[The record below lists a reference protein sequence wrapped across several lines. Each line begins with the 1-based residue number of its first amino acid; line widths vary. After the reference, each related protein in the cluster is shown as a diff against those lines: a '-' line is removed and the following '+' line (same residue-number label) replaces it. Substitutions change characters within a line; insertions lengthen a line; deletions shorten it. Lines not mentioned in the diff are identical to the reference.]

1 VSNMVIR
8 ADAVAAAV
16 KTYRRADFRPAA
28 FTVRKLVLSIEI
40 QADQQCEIRTRLE
53 VERALGAPAD
63 APLQLDGEKLALR
76 SLRVNGDEPSPDTY
90 VADTSGLRIEGLAQ
104 LAIIETVH
112 SISLAREHGYMG
124 LYAQGDVVLADTEP
138 EGFRHIAYCLD
149 RPDVKAPYEVTLIA
163 DAGRYP
169 TLLSNGQR
177 IGSGRL
183 SHGRHFV
190 TWHDPL
196 PKGPHVFTLVAGNL
210 AQLTDE
216 FVTASGRHVEI
227 AIYAAADEIEQCRD
241 GLRVLKRAMRWDE
254 EHFGREYDGDLFN
267 IVVIPDYNQGGMEYR
282 GLNIFS
288 SANLR
293 PPGALEDELKIRGDS
308 VIGHEYF
315 HNWLGVRVSVR
326 DWFNLTLKEGL
337 VVFKTQEFSA
347 DLVDPALQRVLDV
360 RFLREYQ
367 FPEDDSVTPQAPRP
381 DNYTAVQNLYTKT
394 TYEKSAEIARMLR
407 LIVGPEA
414 FRKGLDLFHARH
426 DLQAAQIED
435 LLRAMTDA
443 SGRDL
448 RQFGRWYTQPGRPA
462 LQIVESYDAAAKT
475 YLLDITQVYNSAP
488 GTTRNKPFYVPVT
501 IALLDDGGVELPLQL
516 AQEPRPGAT
525 SRTFA
530 IDGEKAQLQFL
541 NVASRPTA
549 SVLRNFS
556 APVSVRMK
564 RSHADLARLMTRDHD
579 AFCRWDAGQ
588 QLASRLILDAAAG
601 NSNARHRVLY
611 RDAISALCAERSKL
625 AGLIIRRPAE
635 ATIAPEGQSIDVDGI
650 HKARLNL
657 EREVASAL
665 ADQLAD
671 VYCGLVTERDAEFTA
686 ALVARRI
693 LKNEC
698 LLLLCMTAAPGA
710 IDWCRQQIASANNL
724 TDRIGALRAMLAVGS
739 PAAEQ
744 ALDDFYSQW
753 RSDGPALEGWYAL
766 QASVEREG
774 TALRLRRL
782 VEQGAIRL
790 DSATALRSMFD
801 TFARNQIGFHEASG
815 EGYRLVADIALRLNE
830 LNPRMA
836 ARFALGFK
844 TLRRFDSHRQ
854 QLMRE
859 QLARIMDARN
869 VAPELQEVASSCLE

>member
-1 VSNMVIR
+1 MSNVDTR
-8 ADAVAAAV
+8 NDDATAV
-16 KTYRRADFRPAA
+16 KTYRRTDYRPAA
-28 FTVRKLVLSIEI
+28 FAVRKLILSIEI
-40 QADQQCEIRTRLE
+40 QNDQQCEIHTQLQ

-63 APLQLDGEKLALR
+63 APLRLDGEKLALR
-76 SLRVNGDEPSPDTY
+76 SLRVNGDEPPRDTY
-90 VADTSGLRIEGLAQ
+90 VADAAGLRIDGLGQ
-104 LAIIETVH
+104 RAIIETVH
-112 SISLAREHGYMG
+112 NVSLTREHGYMG
-124 LYAQGDVVLADTEP
+124 LYAQGDVVIADTEP
-138 EGFRHIAYCLD
+138 EGFRHITYSLD

-163 DAGRYP
+163 DAERYP

-177 IGSGRL
+177 TASGRL
-183 SHGRHFV
+183 PQGRHFV
-190 TWHDPL
+190 TWNDPL
-196 PKGPHVFTLVAGNL
+196 PKGPHVFSMVAGNL
-210 AQLTDE
+210 AQLTDQ

-227 AIYAAADEIEQCRD
+227 AVYAAADEIEQCRD

-293 PPGALEDELKIRGDS
+293 PAGALEDELKIRGDS

-347 DLVDPALQRVLDV
+347 SLVDPALQRVLDV

-381 DNYTAVQNLYTKT
+381 ESYAAVQNLYTKT
-394 TYEKSAEIARMLR
+394 TYEKSAEVARMLR

-414 FRKGLDLFHARH
+414 FRKGLDLFHTRH
-426 DLQAAQIED
+426 DLQAVQIED
-435 LLRAMTDA
+435 LLRAMSDA
-443 SGRDL
+443 SGQDL

-475 YLLDITQVYNSAP
+475 YLLDIEQVCNAAP
-488 GTTRNKPFYVPVT
+488 GTAKNEPFLIPTT
-501 IALLDDGGVELPLQL
+501 IALLDDRGAELPLQL
-516 AQEPRPGAT
+516 ATETRPGPT

-530 IDGEKAQLQFL
+530 IDGEKTQLQFV
-541 NVASRPTA
+541 NVARRPTA
-549 SVLRNFS
+549 SILRNFS
-556 APVSVRMK
+556 APVSLRMQ
-564 RSHADLARLMTRDHD
+564 RDSTDLARLMTRDSD
-579 AFCRWDAGQ
+579 AFSRWDAGQ
-588 QLASRLILDAAAG
+588 QLASRLILDAALGRGKAEDR
-601 NSNARHRVLY
+601 ALY
-611 RDAISALCAERSKL
+611 RDAIAALLAESSKL

-635 ATIAPEGQSIDVDGI
+635 ATIAPEGSSIDVDGI
-650 HKARLNL
+650 HRARLDL
-657 EREVASAL
+657 EREVGAAL
-665 ADQLAD
+665 AEQLARIYRSSLEAGD
-671 VYCGLVTERDAEFTA
+671 TEFTA

-698 LLLLCMTAAPGA
+698 LLLLSMANAPQA
-710 IDWCRQQIASANNL
+710 IDWCRQQAVGADNL
-724 TDRIGALRAMLAVGS
+724 TDRMGALRAMLAAGS
-739 PAAEQ
+739 AGMDQ
-744 ALDDFYSQW
+744 ALDDFYRQW
-753 RSDGPALEGWYAL
+753 RNDGPALEGWFAL

-815 EGYRLVADIALRLNE
+815 EGYRLVVDVALRLNE
-830 LNPRMA
+830 LNPRMG
-836 ARFALGFK
+836 ARFVLAFK
-844 TLRRFDSHRQ
+844 TLRRFDSRRQ

-859 QLARIMDARN
+859 QLARITDARDA
-869 VAPELQEVASSCLE
+869 APELLEVARSCVE